1 MPQKDLFKVDV
12 DDLSWVASTARA
24 VTGLDA
30 RRRPGSNA
38 KQALQGQMP
47 QDAVAALS
55 RRAHPRPDEALVPR
69 FEDF

>member
-1 MPQKDLFKVDV
+1 MAVSAWLPTPFVADDADCCDAGTCRKKDLFKVDL

-38 KQALQGQMP
+38 KQALQG
-47 QDAVAALS
+47 
-55 RRAHPRPDEALVPR
+55 
-69 FEDF
+69 